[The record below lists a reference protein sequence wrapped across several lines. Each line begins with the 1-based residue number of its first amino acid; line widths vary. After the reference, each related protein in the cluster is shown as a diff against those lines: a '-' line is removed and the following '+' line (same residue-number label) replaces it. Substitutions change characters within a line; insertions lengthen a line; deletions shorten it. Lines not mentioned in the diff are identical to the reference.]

1 MEAWSGPSQGQG
13 ERRTALYEVSH
24 RLQITQDLDSYLGE
38 ESTKYSA
45 VLYLNKQ
52 NARKLSVHCKVFTE
66 LKLED
71 LPGWY

>member
-24 RLQITQDLDSYLGE
+24 RLRITQDLYSYLGE

-45 VLYLNKQ
+45 VLYQKK

-71 LPGWY
+71 

>member
-24 RLQITQDLDSYLGE
+24 RLQITQDLNSYLGE

-45 VLYLNKQ
+45 VLYQKK

-71 LPGWY
+71 